1 MYQQRKTD
9 MNEIHRFDFRKRIH
23 MGVVHQGTVWLTGQ
37 VGTAGKPA
45 AEQMTEVLQKVDALL
60 AEAGT
65 DKTRIL
71 STTLILTDLADY
83 DNVNAVWDQW
93 VAKEHAPARATLQ
106 AQLASKGL
114 SVELIVVAAV

>member
-1 MYQQRKTD
+1 MEDIRR
-9 MNEIHRFDFRKRIH
+9 IDFRKRIH
-23 MGVVHQGTVWLTGQ
+23 MAVIHQGTVWLTGQ
-37 VGTAGKPA
+37 VGTAGKPVV
-45 AEQMTEVLQKVDALL
+45 EQMIEVLQKVDALL

-71 STTLILTDLADY
+71 SATLILADVADY
-83 DNVNAVWDQW
+83 NDVNEVWDQW
-93 VAKEHAPARATLQ
+93 VVKEHAPARSTLQ